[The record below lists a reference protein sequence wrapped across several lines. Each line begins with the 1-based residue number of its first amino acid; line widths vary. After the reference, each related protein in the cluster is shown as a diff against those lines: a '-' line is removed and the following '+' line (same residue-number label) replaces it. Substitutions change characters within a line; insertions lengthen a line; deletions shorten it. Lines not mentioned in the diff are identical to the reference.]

1 MNQSE
6 LTTMEDVRFAVLN
19 YIYEK
24 QHGERWYTTFDVLC
38 NIINCHNENLVID
51 AFKRM
56 AGNNYFD
63 KIETYYPG
71 TEPILRTYNPKQNKI
86 EEFIRSPRGFFITP
100 NEQARKRY
108 EELSKKRLENRTNTV
123 RLRICIDDIDNFN
136 EVCQVKPEMV
146 MHLLDENGQ
155 LKVKEDD
162 IQIAFENILGVKHHK
177 KDWGGEEND
186 LYTSNV
192 IISGN
197 RIAAAFMLKG
207 KGTKKHILQISD
219 CGKNGDQLIRLFQS
233 PAELFVVQF
242 VGEISEN
249 IIKDIEGKTNEK
261 RREGKQAQYCIIN
274 GQDTA
279 RILFAYNK
287 IKLNQH
293 L

>member
-1 MNQSE
+1 MNQNAIAT
-6 LTTMEDVRFAVLN
+6 LEDVEFAVLKFT
-19 YIYEK
+19 YETNK
-24 QHGERWYTTFDVLC
+24 GERCGRKLEDLC
-38 NIINCHNENLVID
+38 KIINCNDENLVID
-51 AFKRM
+51 AFKLM

-63 KIETYYPG
+63 KIEKFHSTK
-71 TEPILRTYNPKQNKI
+71 PILLTYNPKQHKI
-86 EEFIRSPRGFFITP
+86 EEFIRSPREFYITP
-100 NEQARKRY
+100 NAQARKRY
-108 EELSKKRLENRTNTV
+108 EELSKKGLEDMTNKV
-123 RLRICIDDIDNFN
+123 RLRIYIDDIDNFK
-136 EVCQVKPEMV
+136 EVCQFKPEKV
-146 MHLLDENGQ
+146 MHLLDKNGQ
-155 LKVKEDD
+155 LNMKEDG
-162 IQIAFENILGVKHHK
+162 IQIALENILGVNFHK

-192 IISGN
+192 TVSGN

-219 CGKNGDQLIRLFQS
+219 CGKNGDQLLRLFQS

-249 IIKDIEGKTNEK
+249 IIKDIEGKTDTK
-261 RREGKQAQYCIIN
+261 RKEGKQAQYCIIN

-287 IKLNQH
+287 IKLDQH

>member
-1 MNQSE
+1 MNQNSINT
-6 LTTMEDVRFAVLN
+6 LEDVEFAVLEFT
-19 YIYEK
+19 YETNS
-24 QHGERWYTTFDVLC
+24 GIRWGRTLYNLC
-38 NIINCHNENLVID
+38 RIINCNNENLVVD
-51 AFKRM
+51 ALKLM
-56 AGNNYFD
+56 AKKNYFD
-63 KIETYYPG
+63 EIETYPFTKSARPRIYDP
-71 TEPILRTYNPKQNKI
+71 ELRNI
-86 EEFIRSPRGFFITP
+86 EDFIRSPREFYVTP
-100 NEQARKRY
+100 NEKARERYGELREKR
-108 EELSKKRLENRTNTV
+108 SKKKN
-123 RLRICIDDIDNFN
+123 LRIYIDDIDNLK

-155 LKVKEDD
+155 LKNMKEDD

-219 CGKNGDQLIRLFQS
+219 CGKNGDQLLRLFQS

-249 IIKDIEGKTNEK
+249 IIKDIDGKTDAK
-261 RREGKQAQYCIIN
+261 RNEGKQAQYCIIN

-287 IKLNQH
+287 IKLDQH